1 MVEAVLGA
9 RVHDAAR
16 GKPPAWRAALVE
28 EAGWLTGCGEGARGG
43 KAREPRAYDG
53 DGEHGRINGSVG

>member
-1 MVEAVLGA
+1 
-9 RVHDAAR
+9 VHDAAR
-16 GKPPAWRAALVE
+16 GEPPARRAALVE

-43 KAREPRAYDG
+43 KAREPRADDG